1 MSTSNSI
8 RRAVRH
14 ALLAGATAT
23 AVTALPAGAQESSTI
38 SEVVVTGSRI
48 LNRDSVADTPIMTV
62 DQTEVL
68 QSGNLTVDH
77 YLNTLPQVTPT
88 VSSQS
93 NNPSLNGR
101 AHIDLRGLGIVRNLV
116 LIDGRRGMG
125 SGFGTGGGTAVDIN
139 TIPAALIER
148 VELITGGA
156 GATYGADAVAGVTNF
171 IMKKSF
177 DGVALNSTYRLTEEE
192 DGQEWSAD
200 ATFGGD
206 FADGRGSAVFNASY
220 FKRDDMYKDAREFAA
235 QASTTTSIFPG
246 GSWSPGTLRPTQ
258 AAVDAAFGAGACAN
272 NGGTAGF
279 GFNPDG
285 SLFCTGVGASPFDVV
300 GFTGPDSWI
309 ATQFH
314 PDVFS
319 YNFEPDNVL
328 VLPMERWSLYTHLEM
343 EMGDHFKPYV
353 TAQYTNYNALQELA
367 PTPAGGTTG
376 FLVPVTNP
384 FIPAQLAALLATRDN
399 PATAGVDESQSAF
412 AFSKRFNDLGG
423 RTGFNTHDVWQLT
436 MGGRGDITDSWHYD
450 VYGSYGRSVLNE
462 LQGGNVRLDRT
473 QELLEGIDPD
483 TGLPDGGASIC
494 EGGLNLFGSAPISQ
508 ECADHISLDAKNLT
522 VAEQTAFEAVV
533 SGEVFDLPA
542 GPVQVALGAGYRD
555 IRVDFQPDSGL
566 QPGIVAGFN
575 QQLPASGQLDFTD
588 LFTEISIPILAD
600 LPAVK
605 DLGLTLGARTT
616 DNNLTGS
623 AETWKATM
631 DWTVVDW
638 LRFRGGFQHAVRSPN
653 ISELFAP
660 QVNNFPNIADADPCN
675 FDSSF
680 RTGASGAQVQALC
693 ATQSSVAGEA
703 DYDQPS
709 GQANGIVGG
718 NPNLQPEEADTYTVG
733 FVLQS
738 PSTNPALERLSVS
751 VDYWSIKVE
760 ELIAA
765 VGAVTIVQRCYN
777 RDGANPTFDISNV
790 WCSQF
795 DRDPANGG
803 VVRLEQLSRNQA
815 VFETSG
821 IDLTLNYGIGL
832 GSFGDLGFRFQ
843 GTWVEKF
850 DQQTSAQDPV
860 FDFAGS
866 IGATTG
872 SASPELKYTF
882 TTSYSYENLGVQV
895 VSRFIDD
902 MIHANFVTNPAA
914 STVTNTNVDS
924 TWYVDLSGNYQLTD
938 KITLRLGVNNLTNQE
953 PRLYRPNV
961 QANTDPSTYDILGRR
976 YFFGFDMRM

>member
-23 AVTALPAGAQESSTI
+23 AVTALPATAQEQSTI

-48 LNRDSVADTPIMTV
+48 LNRDTVADTPIMTV

-68 QSGNLTVDH
+68 QSGNITVDH

-148 VELITGGA
+148 VEVITGGA

-177 DGVALNSTYRLTEEE
+177 DGVAIGSTYRLTEQE

-200 ATFGGD
+200 MTFGGD

-220 FKRDDMYKDAREFAA
+220 FKRDDMYKDARVFAE
-235 QASTTTSIFPG
+235 QASSATSIFPG
-246 GSWSPGTLRPTQ
+246 GSWTTGTNTPDP
-258 AAVDAAFGAGACAN
+258 AAVAGVFGAGACPA
-272 NGGTAGF
+272 NGGSAGY

-285 SLFCTGVGASPFDVV
+285 TLFCTGVANSPFDPV

-309 ATQFH
+309 ATQFF
-314 PDVFS
+314 PDSFS
-319 YNFEPDNVL
+319 YNFEPDNIL
-328 VLPMERWSLYTHLEM
+328 VLPMERWSLYTHIDM
-343 EMGDHFKPYV
+343 EMTSFFKPYV

-376 FLVPVTNP
+376 FTIPVTNP
-384 FIPAQLAALLATRDN
+384 FIPAQLASLLATR
-399 PATAGVDESQSAF
+399 ATPDADFAF
-412 AFSKRFNDLGG
+412 AKRFNDLGG
-423 RTGFNTHDVWQLT
+423 RTGYNTHDVWQLT
-436 MGGRGDITDSWHYD
+436 IGGRGDITEKWAYD
-450 VYGSYGRSVLNE
+450 IYGSYGRSVLNE

-473 QELLEGIDPD
+473 QELLEAA
-483 TGLPDGGASIC
+483 DGGASLC
-494 EGGLNLFGSAPISQ
+494 EGGLNLFGNAPISQ
-508 ECADHISLDAKNLT
+508 ECADRISLDAKNLT
-522 VAEQTAFEAVV
+522 VAEQEVV
-533 SGEVFDLPA
+533 EGVISGEVFDLPA
-542 GPVQVALGAGYRD
+542 GPLQVAVGAGYRK
-555 IRVDFQPDSGL
+555 ITVDFQPDSGL

-575 QQLPASGQLDFTD
+575 QQLPASGSLDFTD
-588 LFTEISIPILAD
+588 IFTEISIPILAD

-616 DNNLTGS
+616 DNNVTGS

-631 DWTVVDW
+631 DWTMVDW
-638 LRFRGGFQHAVRSPN
+638 FRLRGGFQHAVRSPN

-660 QVNNFPNIADADPCN
+660 QVNNFPNLVNSDPCN
-675 FDSSF
+675 FNSSF
-680 RTGASGAQVQALC
+680 RTGASAAQVQALC
-693 ATQSSVAGEA
+693 AAQSPVAGDA
-703 DYDQPS
+703 GYSQPS
-709 GQANGIVGG
+709 GQANGITGG

-751 VDYWSIKVE
+751 LDYWSIKVE
-760 ELIAA
+760 DLIAA

-777 RDGANPTFDISNV
+777 RDGANPTFDINNV
-790 WCSQF
+790 WCAQF
-795 DRDPANGG
+795 ARDPGNGG
-803 VVRLEQLSRNQA
+803 VIELAQLSRNQA
-815 VFETSG
+815 TWETSG
-821 IDLTLNYGIGL
+821 IDLTVNYGIGL
-832 GSFGDLGFRFQ
+832 GSWGDLGLRLQ
-843 GTWVEKF
+843 GTWVGKF
-850 DQQTSAQDPV
+850 DQQTSADDPV
-860 FDFAGS
+860 YDFAGS

-872 SASPELKYTF
+872 SAAPELKYTF
-882 TTSYSYENLGVQV
+882 TTSYSYENLSVQL
-895 VSRFIDD
+895 VSRFIDE
-902 MIHANFVTNPAA
+902 MIHANVVTGNSP
-914 STVTNTNVDS
+914 VTNTGVDS
-924 TWYVDLSGNYQLTD
+924 TWYFDLSSSYELTD
-938 KITLRLGVNNLTNQE
+938 KITLRLGVNNVTDQE
-953 PRLYRPNV
+953 PRLYTPNI

-976 YFFGFDMRM
+976 YFLGFDMRM

>member
-23 AVTALPAGAQESSTI
+23 AVTALPATAQEQSI

-48 LNRDSVADTPIMTV
+48 LNRDTVADTPIMTV

-68 QSGNLTVDH
+68 QSGNITVDH

-148 VELITGGA
+148 VEVITGGA

-177 DGVALNSTYRLTEEE
+177 DGVAFSSTYRLTEQE

-206 FADGRGSAVFNASY
+206 FADGKGSAVFNASY

-235 QASTTTSIFPG
+235 QASTTTGTFPG
-246 GSWSPGTLRPTQ
+246 GSWSPGTNTPSQ
-258 AAVDAAFGAGACAN
+258 ASVDALFGANACNA
-272 NGGTAGF
+272 NGGQAGF

-285 SLFCTGVGASPFDVV
+285 SLFCTGVQNNATRDVV

-309 ATQFH
+309 ATQFY
-314 PDVFS
+314 PDLFS
-319 YNFEPDNVL
+319 YNFEPDNIL
-328 VLPMERWSLYTHLEM
+328 VLPMERWSLYTHIDM
-343 EMGDHFKPYV
+343 EMTSFFKPYV

-367 PTPAGGTTG
+367 PTPAGGATG
-376 FLVPVTNP
+376 FQIPVTNP
-384 FIPAQLAALLATRDN
+384 FVPAALQSLLATRAN
-399 PATAGVDESQSAF
+399 PAGTIAY
-412 AFSKRFNDLGG
+412 SKRFNDLGG
-423 RTGFNTHDVWQLT
+423 RTGYNTHDVWQLT
-436 MGGRGDITDSWHYD
+436 LGTRGDITDSWHYD
-450 VYGSYGRSVLNE
+450 IYASYGRSVLNE

-473 QELLEGIDPD
+473 QQLLNAA
-483 TGLPDGGASIC
+483 DGGASLC
-494 EGGLNLFGSAPISQ
+494 EGGLNLFGNAPISQ
-508 ECADHISLDAKNLT
+508 ECSDFITLDAKNLT
-522 VAEQTAFEAVV
+522 VAEQNIVEGVI

-555 IRVDFQPDSGL
+555 IFVDFQPDSGL
-566 QPGIVAGFN
+566 QPGVVAGFN
-575 QQLPASGQLDFTD
+575 QQLPATGKLDYTD
-588 LFTEISIPILAD
+588 IFTEISIPILAD

-623 AETWKATM
+623 AETWKATL

-638 LRFRGGFQHAVRSPN
+638 FRFRGGVQHAVRSPN
-653 ISELFAP
+653 IAELFQP
-660 QVNNFPNIADADPCN
+660 QVNNFPNLANSDPCN
-675 FDSSF
+675 ANSSF

-693 ATQSSVAGEA
+693 AQQSAVAGGA
-703 DYDQPS
+703 AYAQPA
-709 GQANGIVGG
+709 GQANGIIGG
-718 NPNLQPEEADTYTVG
+718 NPELQPEEADTYTVG
-733 FVLQS
+733 FVFQS
-738 PSTNPALERLSVS
+738 PWQSPALERLSVS
-751 VDYWSIKVE
+751 VDYWSIEVD
-760 ELIAA
+760 ELIAQ
-765 VGAVTIVQRCYN
+765 VPAVTIVQRCYN
-777 RDGANPTFDISNV
+777 LDNANPTFSLDNA
-790 WCSQF
+790 WCNQF
-795 DRDPANGG
+795 NRDPNNGG
-803 VVRLEQLSRNQA
+803 VIELEQFQRNQG
-815 VFETSG
+815 VFHTSG
-821 IDLTLNYGIGL
+821 VDLTVNYGIGL
-832 GSFGDLGFRFQ
+832 GSFGDLGFRLQ

-850 DQQTSAQDPV
+850 DQQTSPDDPT
-860 FDFAGS
+860 FDFVGT
-866 IGATTG
+866 IGATTA

-882 TTSYSYENLGVQV
+882 TTSYSYENLAVQV
-895 VSRFIDD
+895 VSRFIDS
-902 MIHANFVTNPAA
+902 MTHNNLLTNPQAIPA
-914 STVTNTNVDS
+914 DNT
-924 TWYVDLSGNYQLTD
+924 
-938 KITLRLGVNNLTNQE
+938 GV
-953 PRLYRPNV
+953 
-961 QANTDPSTYDILGRR
+961 
-976 YFFGFDMRM
+976 